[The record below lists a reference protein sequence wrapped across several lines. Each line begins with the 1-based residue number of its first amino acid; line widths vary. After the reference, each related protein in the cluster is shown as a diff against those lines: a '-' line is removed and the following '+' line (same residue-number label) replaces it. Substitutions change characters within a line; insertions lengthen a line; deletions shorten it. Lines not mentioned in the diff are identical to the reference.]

1 VQLQGKSLDQVYE
14 EASRLTAEDL
24 AKEEQKLGVFGPF
37 CRKLWAE
44 RAPKHVR
51 ANLERSS
58 QWPWNAIFATRQ
70 GFEGM
75 DVNDANP
82 AAFTAVTASAT
93 ETNLWDPAIW
103 TPIPA
108 NDMRGGKAYRL
119 NFGGI
124 FTSTATQGLL
134 TWTPRVGQSGTPS
147 SNITLGASNVT
158 APAASLTN
166 AAWFGQL
173 ILVIRSIGNAAG
185 GATGTGTGFVITQG
199 AAAATGITYVM
210 GGAIPTTLQS
220 TAASGLIV
228 SLTISVASQSYVCA
242 YALLQSLN

>member
-1 VQLQGKSLDQVYE
+1 MYTLKSLDQVRE
-14 EASRLTAEDL
+14 EAEALTVDDIAARER
-24 AKEEQKLGVFGPF
+24 EVGVFGPF
-37 CRKLWAE
+37 TRLKWA
-44 RAPKHVR
+44 RQAPPHVR
-51 ANLERSS
+51 RNIERSGV
-58 QWPWNAIFATRQ
+58 WPYSHIKMTRQ

-75 DVNDANP
+75 DVNDVSPVAH
-82 AAFTAVTASAT
+82 TAVTASAT

-119 NFGGI
+119 TFGGI

-134 TWTPRVGQSGTPS
+134 TFTPRVGQSGTPA

-166 AAWFGQL
+166 AAWYGQF
-173 ILVIRSIGNAAG
+173 ILVIRSIGLAAG

-210 GGAIPTTLQS
+210 GGSIPTTLQS

-228 SLTISVASQSYVCA
+228 SLTISVASQSYQAA
-242 YALLQSLN
+242 YAILQSLN